1 MATPLIASTRWSPS
15 GLSSTSTPTAEPE
28 LMPLHKIHG
37 NQAARHVGFTIAW
50 RPVGAEEDYGFLTKD
65 TLKIRIHWQ
74 G

>member
-1 MATPLIASTRWSPS
+1 
-15 GLSSTSTPTAEPE
+15 
-28 LMPLHKIHG
+28 MPLHKIHG